1 MTTPSKQVPDK
12 AQSDALAPARQP
24 KAPRLWPALVLI
36 VVYWIGYAVVTNNS
50 TISPLMQF
58 MYSFWAPMVVALLLI
73 VWWLIFSRMAW
84 LDRIWG
90 IIWLAAGGLAA
101 SALSH
106 NTIATPP
113 VPIFL
118 LVWAMPIAMTAVVV
132 WLVVM
137 RGAATWPVRLGVVAA
152 SLLAFGYFTLLRVD
166 GLDGEFAV
174 ERYWRWEPT
183 EESKYVA
190 ELTTVSHQPGKLG
203 AAPAA
208 SAAAKGVTTFSGA
221 SGAVTLPTEAAPS
234 DWPQFRGAARDSVLR
249 GVSIDPDWKAHP
261 PRELWRR
268 RVGPGWSSFATIGEV
283 AFTQEQR
290 GENEAVVCFDIPT
303 GKEHWSYVEPARF
316 EEVVAGA
323 GPRATPTFVSGRLF
337 TQGASGK
344 LNCLD
349 AATGEIIWSRDI
361 RVDAALEALPQWGIS
376 SSPLV
381 THGAVI
387 TFAGG
392 KDGKSVLAYDAA
404 TGEPKWQGGLG
415 THGYASPQLHT
426 AGGVD
431 QVLMV
436 SDHGL
441 QAFDPETGKLLWEHP
456 WLLQG
461 MYRVCQPH
469 VTQDGKIAYGTP
481 MMEGTK
487 LLSLAKEGDAWT
499 ATEVWT
505 CKDLKPYFN
514 DFVEHEGYLYGF
526 DGPIF
531 SCIDLATG
539 KKAWQ
544 KGRYG
549 HGQVLLLADQG
560 LMLVV
565 SEKGELVL
573 LQASPKNLVE
583 RAKIKALKGKTWNH
597 PVLTG
602 SKLLVRND
610 EEMACFEL
618 AGQETK

>member
-1 MTTPSKQVPDK
+1 MTTASKQVPPK
-12 AQSDALAPARQP
+12 SPENATTPAPGART
-24 KAPRLWPALVLI
+24 PRLWPALLLI
-36 VVYWIGYAVVTNNS
+36 VGYWIGYAAVTQIS
-50 TISPLMQF
+50 TVPPMTQF
-58 MYSFWAPMVVALLLI
+58 MYSFWAPLVVAPLLI
-73 VWWLIFSRMAW
+73 VWWLLFSRMAW
-84 LDRIWG
+84 LDRVWG
-90 IIWLAAGGLAA
+90 IVWLAAGGLAA
-101 SALSH
+101 SALCH
-106 NTIATPP
+106 KTIATPP

-118 LVWAMPIAMTAVVV
+118 LVWALPIALTAVVV
-132 WLVVM
+132 WLVVT
-137 RGAATWPVRLGVVAA
+137 RGAPRWSVRLGVVAA
-152 SLLAFGYFTLLRVD
+152 SLVAWGYFTLLRVD
-166 GLDGEFAV
+166 GLDGAFAV

-183 EESKYVA
+183 EESKFLA
-190 ELTTVSHQPGKLG
+190 ELTTVSHQPVEAG
-203 AAPAA
+203 AAAANNAA
-208 SAAAKGVTTFSGA
+208 SGEAISNGA
-221 SGAVTLPTEAAPS
+221 SGALALPSEAAAT

-249 GVSIDPDWKAHP
+249 GVSINPDWKAHP

-268 RVGPGWSSFATIGEV
+268 RVGPGWSSFATIGDV

-290 GENEAVVCFDIPT
+290 GQDEAVVCFDIPT
-303 GKEHWSYVEPARF
+303 GKEHWSHVEPARF

-349 AATGEIIWSRDI
+349 ATTGDVIWTRDI
-361 RVDAALEALPQWGIS
+361 HEDAALEAPPMWGFS

-381 THGAVI
+381 THGAAI

-404 TGEPKWQGGLG
+404 TGEHKWQGGLG

-441 QAFDPETGKLLWEHP
+441 QALDPETGKLLWEHS
-456 WLLQG
+456 WSLQG

-469 VTQDGKIAYGTP
+469 VTRDGKIAYGTP

-487 LLSLAKEGDAWT
+487 LLSLARDGDAWT
-499 ATEVWT
+499 ATEEWT
-505 CKDLKPYFN
+505 CKDLKPGFN
-514 DFVEHEGYLYGF
+514 DFVEYDGHLYGF
-526 DGPIF
+526 DESIF

-539 KKAWQ
+539 KRAWQ

-560 LMLVV
+560 LLLVI

-573 LQASPKNLVE
+573 LEASPKNLVE
-583 RAKIKALKGKTWNH
+583 RGKIKALKGKTWNH

-602 SKLLVRND
+602 PKLLVRND

-618 AGQETK
+618 EAP